1 MIIICEN
8 ICEIYEWYILKYM
21 IYMKIYGIWNIW
33 HDIYVKIYDIWNMYD
48 MYDIYENTCEIYEWL
63 LSVKSHRV
71 IVSK

>member
-1 MIIICEN
+1 MN
-8 ICEIYEWYILKYM
+8 DYYLWKYM
-21 IYMKIYGIWNIW
+21 WNIW
-33 HDIYVKIYDIWNMYD
+33 MIYIKIYDIYENIWYMKYMTWYIYVKIYDIWN

>member
-1 MIIICEN
+1 MNDYYLWKYMWNIWMIYIKIYD
-8 ICEIYEWYILKYM
+8 IYE
-21 IYMKIYGIWNIW
+21 NIW